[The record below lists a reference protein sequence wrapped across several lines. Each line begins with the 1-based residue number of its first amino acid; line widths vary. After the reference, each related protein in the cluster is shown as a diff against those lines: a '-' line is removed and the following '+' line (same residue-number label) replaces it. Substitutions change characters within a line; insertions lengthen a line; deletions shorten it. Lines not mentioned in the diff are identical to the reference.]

1 MKIAVTGG
9 SGFIGSHVVD
19 QLVAAG
25 HDVLV
30 LDGLRPDYAPHVAH
44 RSVDVVDVDA
54 MTAALRGVDIVYH
67 LAGASDVDK
76 ALNDPLGTV
85 RLNVQG
91 TASVAEAARRNN
103 VRRVIFASTVWVYGA
118 TVGDSPLSET
128 APVSVADA
136 GHIYTSTKLAGE
148 MVLHSFAELYDL
160 RFTIL
165 RYGIPYG
172 PRMRDAL
179 VIAKFVQK
187 ALAGNRLTIAGDG
200 LQVRNFVYVEDLA
213 RAHVLALDDAAQN
226 EVLALDGA
234 VPVTIREIAETV
246 VELVGTPVAI
256 ERVPARPG
264 DYAGRVISTERAAE
278 VLGWH
283 ATTPFR
289 EGVRQYLDWYTDQR
303 NAEAEQAS

>member
-19 QLVAAG
+19 QLADAG

-30 LDGLRPDYAPHVAH
+30 LDWQRPQYAGHVAH
-44 RSVDVVDVDA
+44 RAVDVVDLDA
-54 MTAALRGVDIVYH
+54 LTHALHGVDVVYH
-67 LAGASDVDK
+67 LAGASDVDEAWK
-76 ALNDPLGTV
+76 DPLGTV

-91 TASVAEAARRNN
+91 TATVAEAARRND

-118 TVGDSPLSET
+118 TIGDSPLGES
-128 APVSVADA
+128 APVNLADA

-179 VIAKFVQK
+179 VIAKFVQR
-187 ALAGNRLTIAGDG
+187 ALAGQPLTIAGDG

-213 RAHVLALDDAAQN
+213 RAHVLALGDAAQN
-226 EVLALDGA
+226 EVLALDGS

-246 VELVGTPVAI
+246 VELVGTPVRI

-264 DYAGRVISTERAAE
+264 DYAGRAISTERAAE
-278 VLGWH
+278 LLGWR

-289 EGVRQYLDWYTDQR
+289 EGVRQYLDWYLDQR
-303 NAEAEQAS
+303 DDEAEQAS

>member
-1 MKIAVTGG
+1 
-9 SGFIGSHVVD
+9 VVD
-19 QLVAAG
+19 L
-25 HDVLV
+25 
-30 LDGLRPDYAPHVAH
+30 
-44 RSVDVVDVDA
+44 DA
-54 MTAALRGVDIVYH
+54 MSHALRGIDVVYH

-76 ALNDPLGTV
+76 ALEDPLGTV

-91 TASVAEAARRNN
+91 TATVAEAARRNN
-103 VRRVIFASTVWVYGA
+103 LRRVVFASTVWVYGA
-118 TVGDSPLSET
+118 TVGESPLAES
-128 APVSVADA
+128 APVSTADA

-179 VIAKFVQK
+179 VIAKFVQR
-187 ALAGNRLTIAGDG
+187 ALAGQPLTIAGDG

-246 VELVGTPVAI
+246 VELVGMPVEI

-278 VLGWH
+278 VLGWQ
-283 ATTPFR
+283 ASTPFR
-289 EGVRQYLDWYTDQR
+289 AGVRRYLDWYLDQR
-303 NAEAEQAS
+303 VEEAEQAS

>member
-19 QLVAAG
+19 QLDDAG

-30 LDGLRPDYAPHVAH
+30 LDWEPPQYAAHVAH
-44 RSVDVVDVDA
+44 RAVDVVDLDA
-54 MTAALRGVDIVYH
+54 LTHALRGVDVVYH

-76 ALNDPLGTV
+76 AWNDPLGTV

-91 TASVAEAARRNN
+91 TATVAEAARRND

-118 TVGDSPLSET
+118 SVGDSPLGES
-128 APVSVADA
+128 APVSMADA

-179 VIAKFVQK
+179 VIAKFVQR
-187 ALAGNRLTIAGDG
+187 ALAGQPLTIAGDG

-246 VELVGTPVAI
+246 VELVGTPVRI

-278 VLGWH
+278 VLGWR
-283 ATTPFR
+283 ASTPFR
-289 EGVRQYLDWYTDQR
+289 TGVRQYLDWYLDQR
-303 NAEAEQAS
+303 DDEAEQAS